1 MAFEVHTNHGV
12 VKVHATSKK
21 HARLR
26 ARIRLRMTGLN
37 PPRLVESNYWFAKAV
52 QE

>member
-12 VKVHATSKK
+12 VKVHAGSRRQ
-21 HARLR
+21 ARLR
-26 ARIRLRMTGLN
+26 ARIRLRLGGKSV
-37 PPRLVESNYWFAKAV
+37 PRLVESNYWFAKAV